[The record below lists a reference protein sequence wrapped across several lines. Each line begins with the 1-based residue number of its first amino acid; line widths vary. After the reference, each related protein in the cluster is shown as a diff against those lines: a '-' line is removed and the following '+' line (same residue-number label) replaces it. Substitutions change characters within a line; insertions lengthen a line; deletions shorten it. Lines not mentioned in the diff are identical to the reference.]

1 MHRTKM
7 HKTFSSVYWTNLTT
21 EQALSVFEVEL
32 DKSGRK
38 KFCTIQRA
46 VTFYTTTFF
55 SYLILVKWNYISVEL
70 YKPCLYKLI
79 LRVVPTKA
87 IKSD

>member
-1 MHRTKM
+1 MHSTKM
-7 HKTFSSVYWTNLTT
+7 HKTFSPVCWTTLTS
-21 EQALSVFEVEL
+21 EQALSVFEVKL

-46 VTFYTTTFF
+46 ATSYTTTFF
-55 SYLILVKWNYISVEL
+55 SYLILVKWNCISVKL
-70 YKPCLYKLI
+70 YKPFLYKLI